1 MIFHLGQVE
10 KGGDETDAVQDEATS
25 GPGKITGWQ
34 RYRGDKTVAVLET
47 LTESFE
53 IYFIG

>member
-1 MIFHLGQVE
+1 VIFHLGQVE

-25 GPGKITGWQ
+25 GPGKITRQQ
-34 RYRGDKTVAVLET
+34 RYQGYKTVDVLET

-53 IYFIG
+53 VYSIG